1 MAWKSGLVAAILI
14 TCAGPAAP
22 AAAGDRPIFDFKGEM
37 PVPGGTVRLEA
48 RCESAGEAVRCRA
61 EGRGPSGRGFQAEG
75 RFLLAPP
82 APAAP
87 EPTGPQQ
94 NSSQWF

>member
-1 MAWKSGLVAAILI
+1 MAWRIGLVVAIVLTGVPPATAA
-14 TCAGPAAP
+14 
-22 AAAGDRPIFDFKGEM
+22 DRPLFDFRGEV
-37 PVPGGTVRLEA
+37 PVLGGTARLEV

-75 RFLLAPP
+75 GFRPAPQ

-87 EPTGPQQ
+87 EPAPPAP
-94 NSSQWF
+94 NLPKWF